1 MRAQKRDKPVSKTNR
16 FFEIIQMLRMSSR
29 PVLAQDLADALEV
42 SVRTIYRDIATLQA
56 RQTPIYGEA
65 GVGYVMRKGY
75 DLPSLNLDME
85 EAEAVAVGLSMI
97 ARTGDAGLWRAA
109 VRAARKLHQVAPGTR
124 QLVASSYGVEATPV
138 DLGLVR
144 RAIRDERKLRITY
157 SDVNDHRTER
167 VIWPIAMVYYM
178 DAAMAVA
185 WCELRC
191 NLRHFAWIACP
202 HALKQNTISRGKG
215 PHFLRF
221 GKPPKRMKRCPPVR
235 LEGHNPRL

>member
-1 MRAQKRDKPVSKTNR
+1 MRAQKGDKPVSKTNR

-191 NLRHFAWIACP
+191 NLRHFRMDRMPTCVETEHHFAGQGA
-202 HALKQNTISRGKG
+202 ALLALWEATQKDETVSTRALGG
-215 PHFLRF
+215 S
-221 GKPPKRMKRCPPVR
+221 
-235 LEGHNPRL
+235 